1 MIFKKVE
8 LAKIERD
15 APEAY
20 QSLAKFYQTHGTA
33 SFYFLCHVALPLFFR
48 LDWLHHLWANFR
60 GDIAQKIRQD
70 VPYHT
75 IADVLQTPFLATVGK
90 ETYELENT
98 VRDFLLSELE
108 SEFGEAHLHKLA
120 TFLYQY
126 ADKCVP
132 KGYEQEAYHLSA
144 WSVKNP
150 QEATRI
156 VADSLQNLFNKPN
169 PATDHAEH
177 TRLLFVLQSIASPA
191 QDKTPYNAIE
201 KIAQRNYDLLNE
213 EASQQ
218 KYPIVT
224 QQQAGKNTIE
234 FKVPHNILEGLKIQD
249 RATPEN
255 ENIIPE
261 AIQMIEKMF
270 GAMEEVSIE
279 SIGDKKNKGA
289 YSINEKGE
297 VIALALREKGIKEI
311 DFLTHFPHVE
321 KLYLSE
327 NKIRDIVALESLV
340 NLTYLGLKDN
350 LVMDVTP
357 IQSLT
362 NLVHLGLK
370 DNKITYIPPDFLTY
384 LPRLEQLFLTGND
397 IANIPITI
405 NLMKSNVLDVLKKH
419 FESQRKKRKK
429 IIIKKDEEVKR
440 ANMDAQSNN
449 LDDYF
454 QQASQSF
461 GSNNNNVVLEEP
473 TAYKSD
479 FLPIDFEGKD
489 EIVLPP
495 YTQSLDLS
503 GILIDESIVE
513 LSQLSNLTYL
523 KLSSMKLKELSFLA
537 FMQEHETKFEYL
549 EVLDLSNNALASFPA
564 QYLDLMPNLK
574 ELYLFGNTLA
584 DLPEEVVRVEGNCL
598 RHFKRELNEAKLIV
612 VGVGNVGKS
621 ELVEALC
628 TEDYVF
634 TPARNETK
642 GISIKK
648 WKLQEVEKSDFTA
661 HIWDFAGQEIN
672 CGTHQ
677 FFLTKNSIYVFVWE
691 TRNGE
696 KESKFDYWL
705 NIISLLSDNAPI
717 IVVQN
722 KVDIYEDEINQRDWK
737 QRFPNIVE
745 FYKTSCKTGRG
756 IAELRQAIT
765 EQLLAL
771 PHIGEIWK
779 KDWYVVRTELEQSS
793 KDYITYHEYHTL
805 CEQYNLPTELAKL
818 LCRQLHDIG
827 SILHFEDE
835 INLQDIIILKPNWAT
850 DAMYCL
856 FDNKKVIKGR
866 FQISQLDEIWAD
878 KRFEGKFSFILNLL
892 ERFELIFRLQDRD
905 EYIVPEGLAIHEP
918 QDVLFFNAPTFLC
931 FEYHYDFMPKGIFS
945 RFIVRAHNLI
955 SDNIF
960 WRYGALLKYNE
971 DTQAL
976 IKLNVVKEILSIVVK
991 GEEADILLQIIR
1003 NHINQIHYTLKNP
1016 PLKEMI
1022 PCICSECRQGRT
1034 PYLHNYQTLLRF
1046 KEKGETSLVCEKS
1059 LEDVSIDALLEGI
1072 INLDEVSY
1080 PNEE

>member
-70 VPYHT
+70 VSYHT

-234 FKVPHNILEGLKIQD
+234 FKVPQNILEGLKIQD

-261 AIQMIEKMF
+261 AIQIIEKMF

-327 NKIRDIVALESLV
+327 NKIRDIVPLESLV

-350 LVMDVTP
+350 LVMDVTS
-357 IQSLT
+357 IQSLS

-419 FESQRKKRKK
+419 FDSLRNKRKK
-429 IIIKKDEEVKR
+429 IIIEKEKKAER

-479 FLPIDFEGKD
+479 FLPTDFEGKD

-513 LSQLSNLTYL
+513 LSQLPNLTYL
-523 KLSSMKLKELSFLA
+523 KLSGMELTDLSFLTIL
-537 FMQEHETKFEYL
+537 QERETKFEYL
-549 EVLDLSNNALASFPA
+549 EILDLSNNALASFPA
-564 QYLDLMPNLK
+564 QYLDLLPNLK
-574 ELYLFGNTLA
+574 ELYLFGNVLPE
-584 DLPEEVVRVEGNCL
+584 LPEEVVRVEGNCL
-598 RHFKRELNEAKLIV
+598 AYFKQDISYAKILIKEAKEKGLTTLDL
-612 VGVGNVGKS
+612 GNLGLTS
-621 ELVEALC
+621 LEDLPEL
-628 TEDYVF
+628 F
-634 TPARNETK
+634 
-642 GISIKK
+642 
-648 WKLQEVEKSDFTA
+648 
-661 HIWDFAGQEIN
+661 
-672 CGTHQ
+672 
-677 FFLTKNSIYVFVWE
+677 
-691 TRNGE
+691 
-696 KESKFDYWL
+696 
-705 NIISLLSDNAPI
+705 
-717 IVVQN
+717 
-722 KVDIYEDEINQRDWK
+722 
-737 QRFPNIVE
+737 
-745 FYKTSCKTGRG
+745 
-756 IAELRQAIT
+756 
-765 EQLLAL
+765 
-771 PHIGEIWK
+771 
-779 KDWYVVRTELEQSS
+779 ELEKLEILQLSGS
-793 KDYITYHEYHTL
+793 YYDWDNNKFVLTNNKGKENCIKTTPTALHKL
-805 CEQYNLPTELAKL
+805 RNLKKL
-818 LCRQLHDIG
+818 YLRCIG
-827 SILHFEDE
+827 LESL
-835 INLQDIIILKPNWAT
+835 
-850 DAMYCL
+850 
-856 FDNKKVIKGR
+856 
-866 FQISQLDEIWAD
+866 
-878 KRFEGKFSFILNLL
+878 FILNRFENKRLKVLDLAGNPFDNTFNGIIVKSGIKTILALDELCLGNTDTNKLPHKYFYNNLEDTIRYLDVSEVKGVNLKELEKIVNRFTNLEKINLNKNKIQNINFLKNKGKLVSLRLEFNNLKHISLDLL
-892 ERFELIFRLQDRD
+892 ESLPNLQELYLQGNPI
-905 EYIVPEGLAIHEP
+905 ENIPE
-918 QDVLFFNAPTFLC
+918 
-931 FEYHYDFMPKGIFS
+931 
-945 RFIVRAHNLI
+945 
-955 SDNIF
+955 NIF
-960 WRYGALLKYNE
+960 N
-971 DTQAL
+971 
-976 IKLNVVKEILSIVVK
+976 N
-991 GEEADILLQIIR
+991 
-1003 NHINQIHYTLKNP
+1003 
-1016 PLKEMI
+1016 
-1022 PCICSECRQGRT
+1022 
-1034 PYLHNYQTLLRF
+1034 
-1046 KEKGETSLVCEKS
+1046 EKS
-1059 LEDVSIDALLEGI
+1059 CLTDLKKYLTSK
-1072 INLDEVSY
+1072 
-1080 PNEE
+1080 